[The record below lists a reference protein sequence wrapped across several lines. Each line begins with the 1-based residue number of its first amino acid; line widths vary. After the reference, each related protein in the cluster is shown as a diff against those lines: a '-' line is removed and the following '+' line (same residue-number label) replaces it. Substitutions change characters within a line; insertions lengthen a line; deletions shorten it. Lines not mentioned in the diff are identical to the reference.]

1 MANNQRVYYFYT
13 YPVVVTLFFLLLAP
27 IIFFMDS
34 FNSNDYLINYLMC
47 MVTLIFDLT
56 VGRLLF
62 KTTGKLVLDG
72 SKLKLYNGFKV
83 YQLEISSA
91 RFYFGKNYYIGRGVY
106 QYPIYITGNT
116 ISKNNDSNPISLKLF
131 GQLKDDE
138 KFKQFYMTYL
148 LDKVGQLPDDEDWSI
163 DYLNRLKIHTNY
175 K

>member
-72 SKLKLYNGFKV
+72 SELKLYNGFKV

-116 ISKNNDSNPISLKLF
+116 ISKNNDSNPISL
-131 GQLKDDE
+131 
-138 KFKQFYMTYL
+138 
-148 LDKVGQLPDDEDWSI
+148 
-163 DYLNRLKIHTNY
+163 
-175 K
+175 

>member
-1 MANNQRVYYFYT
+1 MANNQKVYYFYT
-13 YPVVVTLFFLLLAP
+13 HPVVVTLFFLLVALV
-27 IIFFMDS
+27 IFFMDS
-34 FNSNDYLINYLMC
+34 FNSNDYLINCLMF
-47 MVTLIFDLT
+47 MVTLILNLT

-72 SKLKLYNGFKV
+72 SELKIYNGFKV
-83 YQLEISSA
+83 YRLEISST

-116 ISKNNDSNPISLKLF
+116 ISKNNVINPISLKLL
-131 GQLKDDE
+131 GQLKDVE
-138 KFKQFYMTYL
+138 RFKQFYMTYL

-163 DYLNRLKIHTNY
+163 DYLNRLKIHTNH